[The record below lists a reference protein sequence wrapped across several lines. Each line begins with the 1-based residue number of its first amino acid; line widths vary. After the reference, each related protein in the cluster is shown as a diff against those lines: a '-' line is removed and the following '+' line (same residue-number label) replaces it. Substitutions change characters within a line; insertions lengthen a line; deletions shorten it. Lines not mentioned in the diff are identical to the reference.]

1 MSQRLLNAAEKT
13 EQGERDR
20 ECWAVGSGKASL
32 RVQRISCA
40 DAWEEAPR
48 KREDRAGT
56 QRQEYS

>member
-1 MSQRLLNAAEKT
+1 MLQRK
-13 EQGERDR
+13 QSRERDR
-20 ECWAVGSGKASL
+20 ECWAVGSGKASP

-40 DAWEEAPR
+40 DAWEETPR